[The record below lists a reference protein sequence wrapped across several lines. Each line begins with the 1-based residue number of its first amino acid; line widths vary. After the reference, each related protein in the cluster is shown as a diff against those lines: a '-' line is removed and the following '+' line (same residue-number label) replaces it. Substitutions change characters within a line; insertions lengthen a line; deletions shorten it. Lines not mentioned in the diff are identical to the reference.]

1 MRDGNYHQTGRTGSS
16 SQSFSLPM
24 RDGNVIPYIIGRESI
39 YSFSLPMRDGN
50 VIEVDPTLC
59 GQTVLAYL

>member
-1 MRDGNYHQTGRTGSS
+1 
-16 SQSFSLPM
+16 M